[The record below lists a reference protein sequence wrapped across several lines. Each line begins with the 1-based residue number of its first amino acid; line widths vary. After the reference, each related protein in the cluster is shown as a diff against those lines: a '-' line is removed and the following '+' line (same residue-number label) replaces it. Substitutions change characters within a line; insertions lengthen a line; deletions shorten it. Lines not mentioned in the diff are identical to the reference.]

1 MIAVLLSLLL
11 ALSLAFVGNNDASA
25 APVEPTDPI
34 DGSEEGDDLSGT
46 GGDDLIHGHGGDD
59 AIQGYGGNDTIT
71 GDGGDDH
78 LKGGEG
84 DDLVLG
90 GPGNDWLEDRDSVGH
105 DTLRGGGGDDTIW
118 AYSPAGG
125 THAYGGAGN
134 DELDWSAGDATL
146 DGGTGDD
153 SFTLESPDRDY
164 GLNSGSID
172 GGDGW
177 DIVTLPFYSYA
188 QRDLMFRADG
198 SAQLTDGTDTIEFAN
213 VEEFHLGVGDYL
225 VDASQTTTGVH
236 VVADHEVLFGGDV
249 TLLGGSGNDTLIDG
263 NVIDGGAGDDV
274 LGASQ
279 SGSTLTGGEGNDTFA
294 YEFNPYYEDEHGWYG
309 SARATIT
316 DFNPAEDRLDL
327 TVSYIEDWSQ
337 GPDPVHFDPPEVSI
351 VDDPDNNQ
359 TIVMVGG
366 DQAMVLQ
373 GVTGLDPSLLN
384 VTYNPY

>member
-1 MIAVLLSLLL
+1 MIAVLIAFALLL
-11 ALSLAFVGNNDASA
+11 AVTVAGSDADA
-25 APVEPTDPI
+25 APEPTAPEPI
-34 DGSEEGDDLSGT
+34 DGSDDGDDLSGT
-46 GGDDLIHGHGGDD
+46 GGDDLMHGRGGDD
-59 AIQGYGGNDTIT
+59 TIQGFGGDDTIT
-71 GDGGDDH
+71 GDAGDDYIRGGD
-78 LKGGEG
+78 G
-84 DDLVLG
+84 DDLVWG
-90 GPGNDWLEDRDSVGH
+90 GRGNDHLRDRD
-105 DTLRGGGGDDTIW
+105 TGGDDTMR
-118 AYSPAGG
+118 
-125 THAYGGAGN
+125 GGAG
-134 DELDWSAGDATL
+134 DDTFDIQSPDGRTLAFGGADDDSFLWTDGEATL

-153 SFTLESPDRDY
+153 SFTLESPDQDY
-164 GLNSGSID
+164 GLNSGWID
-172 GGDGW
+172 GGGGR
-177 DIVTLPFYSYA
+177 DIATLPFYSYA
-188 QRDLMFRADG
+188 QRDLVFRADG
-198 SAQLTDGTDTIEFAN
+198 RAQLTDGTDTIDIAN

-236 VVADHEVLFGGDV
+236 VVADHDVLFGGDV

-263 NVIDGGAGDDV
+263 NVIEGGAGDDV

-294 YEFNPYYEDEHGWYG
+294 YEFNPYYEDDHGWYG

-337 GPDPVHFDPPEVSI
+337 GPDSVHFDPPGVSI

-359 TIVMVGG
+359 TIVMVGSE
-366 DQAMVLQ
+366 QAMVLQ